1 MKRSILSICILLASV
16 SLVFANIYKKY
27 DVRSGLSGNC
37 VRSILQDSIGYMW
50 FATQDGL
57 NRFNGIE
64 FTNYGHSSENG
75 GNSYMNIVTICR
87 HQDNNQIWVAST
99 EKLYLF
105 DSWEEKFSVFDKQ
118 TEDGASVNSVFG
130 MAYDNDGQLWIGTTN
145 GLFVYNEK
153 KGTLRQYLHSL
164 SDPHSLPDN
173 HIWVIYNVR
182 DYLDRYP
189 EWAGEIQPTYGQLHR
204 IYIRGHFFRTS
215 CLQRDYLFDGKFA
228 GSIMGGYMVRGT
240 GTFQ

>member
-99 EKLYLF
+99 EKLYFIRLAGGEVLRIRYTDGRRG
-105 DSWEEKFSVFDKQ
+105 DSQQCLWNGIRQRRAVMDR
-118 TEDGASVNSVFG
+118 NSQRTVCL
-130 MAYDNDGQLWIGTTN
+130 QR
-145 GLFVYNEK
+145 E

-164 SDPHSLPDN
+164 SDPH
-173 HIWVIYNVR
+173 HC
-182 DYLDRYP
+182 
-189 EWAGEIQPTYGQLHR
+189 
-204 IYIRGHFFRTS
+204 RTIT
-215 CLQRDYLFDGKFA
+215 CG
-228 GSIMGGYMVRGT
+228 
-240 GTFQ
+240 

>member
-87 HQDNNQIWVAST
+87 HRDNKQIWVAST
-99 EKLYLF
+99 EKPYL
-105 DSWEEKFSVFDKQ
+105 
-118 TEDGASVNSVFG
+118 
-130 MAYDNDGQLWIGTTN
+130 
-145 GLFVYNEK
+145 
-153 KGTLRQYLHSL
+153 
-164 SDPHSLPDN
+164 
-173 HIWVIYNVR
+173 
-182 DYLDRYP
+182 LD
-189 EWAGEIQPTYGQLHR
+189 
-204 IYIRGHFFRTS
+204 
-215 CLQRDYLFDGKFA
+215 
-228 GSIMGGYMVRGT
+228 
-240 GTFQ
+240 

>member
-1 MKRSILSICILLASV
+1 MNKRYYEHTLPIIRGSLS
-16 SLVFANIYKKY
+16 NTY
-27 DVRSGLSGNC
+27 VRSGLSGNC

-105 DSWEEKFSVFDKQ
+105 DSREEKFSVFDTQ
-118 TEDGASVNSVFG
+118 TEDGVTVNSV
-130 MAYDNDGQLWIGTTN
+130 IRN
-145 GLFVYNEK
+145 GI
-153 KGTLRQYLHSL
+153 RQ
-164 SDPHSLPDN
+164 
-173 HIWVIYNVR
+173 
-182 DYLDRYP
+182 
-189 EWAGEIQPTYGQLHR
+189 
-204 IYIRGHFFRTS
+204 
-215 CLQRDYLFDGKFA
+215 
-228 GSIMGGYMVRGT
+228 
-240 GTFQ
+240 

>member
-105 DSWEEKFSVFDKQ
+105 DSREEDVYKRQLVGECRRIVECTFNVEPFIGSD
-118 TEDGASVNSVFG
+118 NSV
-130 MAYDNDGQLWIGTTN
+130 D
-145 GLFVYNEK
+145 
-153 KGTLRQYLHSL
+153 
-164 SDPHSLPDN
+164 
-173 HIWVIYNVR
+173 
-182 DYLDRYP
+182 
-189 EWAGEIQPTYGQLHR
+189 
-204 IYIRGHFFRTS
+204 
-215 CLQRDYLFDGKFA
+215 
-228 GSIMGGYMVRGT
+228 
-240 GTFQ
+240 

>member
-105 DSWEEKFSVFDKQ
+105 DSREEKFSVFDTQ
-118 TEDGASVNSVFG
+118 TEDGVTVNSVFG
-130 MAYDNDGQLWIGTTN
+130 MAYDNDGQLWIGTAN

-164 SDPHSLPDN
+164 NPEKPDVPLN
-173 HIWVIYNVR
+173 KN
-182 DYLDRYP
+182 D
-189 EWAGEIQPTYGQLHR
+189 A
-204 IYIRGHFFRTS
+204 
-215 CLQRDYLFDGKFA
+215 
-228 GSIMGGYMVRGT
+228 
-240 GTFQ
+240 FQKVQKRRVQEKR

>member
-1 MKRSILSICILLASV
+1 MKRSVLSICILLASV

-87 HQDNNQIWVAST
+87 HPDNNLIWVAST
-99 EKLYLF
+99 ENCIYSTRGKRNFPY
-105 DSWEEKFSVFDKQ
+105 S
-118 TEDGASVNSVFG
+118 TA
-130 MAYDNDGQLWIGTTN
+130 GQKM
-145 GLFVYNEK
+145 E
-153 KGTLRQYLHSL
+153 
-164 SDPHSLPDN
+164 
-173 HIWVIYNVR
+173 
-182 DYLDRYP
+182 
-189 EWAGEIQPTYGQLHR
+189 
-204 IYIRGHFFRTS
+204 
-215 CLQRDYLFDGKFA
+215 
-228 GSIMGGYMVRGT
+228 
-240 GTFQ
+240 